1 MIRAFR
7 HPTVLPVEN
16 VRIEKPICDLPHG
29 QKKTQSR
36 TGGTTQQKQIPAPVC
51 VPDMRR
57 VAHDQQMTDDL
68 DAYRELAEEIINL
81 AIEDVDIRADYE
93 TQQNRAA
100 AERNRAS
107 AISFIKSQW
116 CEELCDAV
124 GKPYDRAKAAAFK

>member
-1 MIRAFR
+1 MSEK
-7 HPTVLPVEN
+7 LPARDGMGYVPFKKGIPQRKNSGVE
-16 VRIEKPICDLPHG
+16 
-29 QKKTQSR
+29 
-36 TGGTTQQKQIPAPVC
+36 TGGGPARTAQQEKVNPPIRLPDLSQIPPYK
-51 VPDMRR
+51 
-57 VAHDQQMTDDL
+57 QMTDDL
-68 DAYRELAEEIINL
+68 EAYRELAEEIINL

-93 TQQNRAA
+93 TQENRAA